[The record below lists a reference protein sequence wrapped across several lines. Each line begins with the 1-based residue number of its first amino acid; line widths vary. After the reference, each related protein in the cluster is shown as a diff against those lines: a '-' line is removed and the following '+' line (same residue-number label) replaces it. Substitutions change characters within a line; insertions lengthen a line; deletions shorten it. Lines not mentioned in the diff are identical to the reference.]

1 MQPQRLRIVFAGGG
15 TGGHLFPAIAIADE
29 VKRLRPE
36 TDITFVGT
44 KEKIE
49 ARVVPACGYAFTTIW
64 VSGFRRKLTLE
75 NLLFPLK
82 LFVSLIQSF
91 ILLKKLKPHVVVG
104 TGGYV
109 CGPVVFL
116 ASLLG
121 IPTLI
126 QEQNSYP
133 GATTRML
140 AARVDEVHVSFES
153 SVRFLSGAKNVSVS
167 GNPTR
172 SAIGTISRAEA
183 CRYFEVDEGTITLLV
198 FGGSLGAR
206 SINTAV
212 LAALPTL
219 GQLSVQIIWQ
229 TGPKE
234 YEHVQSA
241 VGKRLASSEAVVKV
255 FKFIEKMEYAYALAD
270 LAVCRAGATT
280 VAELARAGV
289 PSVLVPYP
297 YAAAGHQTENAKALV
312 EGGASV
318 MIPDDQLHEQLVG
331 RIVELL
337 GNSSRRADMAAKAR
351 ALARPNAATELAQA
365 VLHLAT
371 RYDA

>member
-82 LFVSLIQSF
+82 LFVSLVQSF

-153 SVRFLSGAKNVSVS
+153 SMRFLSGAKNVSVS

-229 TGPKE
+229 TGPTE

-297 YAAAGHQTENAKALV
+297 HAAAGHQTENAKALA

-365 VLHLAT
+365 VLYLAT